1 MTKDELIKLGLDDA
15 VAQKVADA
23 SAVELKNYVAK
34 TQHDEVVAAKTELD
48 AQLKE
53 RDKQLE
59 NLKKTSGDTEA
70 LKKQITDL
78 QAANKT
84 AKTEYENRLKD
95 LQVTNA
101 VKVAVAA
108 DAQDVDLVA
117 GLIDKTKL
125 IVGDD
130 GKITGLTEQLK
141 TLKESKAFLFKVDG
155 NTTPPYKPKAG
166 NGGGTTLNPFAEKT
180 FNLTEQGKLLKSNP
194 EQARALAAAAGV
206 KI

>member
-1 MTKDELIKLGLDDA
+1 MTKEGLIKLGIDDA

-34 TQHDEVVAAKTELD
+34 TQYDEVIAAKAELD
-48 AQLKE
+48 TQLKE

-59 NLKKTSGDTEA
+59 NLKKASGDTEA

-101 VKVAVAA
+101 VKVAVAT

-117 GLIDKTKL
+117 GLIDKTRI

-130 GKITGLTEQLK
+130 GKITGLAEQLK
-141 TLKESKAFLFKVDG
+141 TLRESKAFLFKADG
-155 NTTPPYKPKAG
+155 NAMSSYKPK
-166 NGGGTTLNPFAEKT
+166 GGDGAPTGNPFAEKT
-180 FNLTEQGKLLKSNP
+180 FNLTEQGKLFKSNP